1 MNLKPGQKI
10 ILWCVAAIGLFG
22 INGLFIYSMAV
33 RPWEMKDVQNN
44 FYALG
49 FMLEAFV
56 LLPLFCYLIAI
67 AKLKSPGWIT
77 FLILSLLGSLA
88 FSIPFSILMWNRKFA
103 IQSPQQHHRD

>member
-1 MNLKPGQKI
+1 MKLSAWQKV

-22 INGLFIYSMAV
+22 INGLFVYSMAV
-33 RPWEMKDVQNN
+33 RPWEMKGIQTNLC
-44 FYALG
+44 ALA
-49 FMLEAFV
+49 FMLEAFL

-88 FSIPFSILMWNRKFA
+88 FSIPFSILMWNRNAEKKN
-103 IQSPQQHHRD
+103 